1 MLNIGVQFL
10 YNHAKKAEARYD
22 RAARAGIVAASE
34 YLLSELRK
42 AYNDYYT
49 SGNFRS
55 TLQIRQALRRAAPE
69 KDKDGWYTLVGVP
82 TATVTPGRKAGDP
95 KSLFDRPVDRGL
107 VALGWELGHY
117 NVFLRRKISVPI
129 AVPTA
134 AQASKGMETAW
145 ARVVKRYMEA
155 P

>member
-34 YLLSELRK
+34 YLLTELRK

-55 TLQIRQALRRAAPE
+55 TLQIRQSLRRAAPE

-82 TATVTPGRKAGDP
+82 TASVTPKGGK
-95 KSLFDRPVDRGL
+95 RPVDRGL

-117 NVFLRRKISVPI
+117 NIFIRDKVQMPI

>member
-55 TLQIRQALRRAAPE
+55 TLQIRQALRCAAPE

-82 TATVTPGRKAGDP
+82 TANVTPKGGKRT
-95 KSLFDRPVDRGL
+95 VDRGL

-117 NVFLRRKISVPI
+117 NVFTRKRERVPL

-134 AQASKGMETAW
+134 AQATNGMKEAW

>member
-1 MLNIGVQFL
+1 MLRVGASIL
-10 YNHAKKAEARYD
+10 YDNSRKAIARYD
-22 RAARAGIVAASE
+22 NAARAGIVASSQ
-34 YLLSELRK
+34 YLLNELRK

-49 SGNFRS
+49 TGDFRS
-55 TLQIRQALRRAAPE
+55 TLQIRQALRRADPE
-69 KDKDGWYTLVGVP
+69 KGKGGWYTLVGVP
-82 TATVTPGRKAGDP
+82 TANVTPKGGK
-95 KSLFDRPVDRGL
+95 RPVDRGL

-117 NVFLRRKISVPI
+117 NVFLRRKIRVQI

-134 AQASKGMETAW
+134 AQASQGMKDAW